1 MLATSSPNQQPKLIL
16 VEMLLT
22 ETSSRFTRTSSLQLL
37 SLSGGITRTQGMYDL
52 LHIIIIISKKYK
64 AIF

>member
-16 VEMLLT
+16 VEMLLD

-37 SLSGGITRTQGMYDL
+37 SLSGGITRTQGTVHL
-52 LHIIIIISKKYK
+52 CLSIKPFSESSG
-64 AIF
+64 